1 MEKKLVSIVLP
12 CFNEEGNV
20 KNIAEAII
28 KEFLKLPQ
36 YNYEIIFIDNDSQD
50 NTRAI
55 IRNMCLENKN
65 IKAIFNVKNFGQ
77 FNSPYYA
84 LLQANG
90 DCVISM
96 ASDFQ
101 DPVELIPE
109 YIKAWEE
116 GYKIAIGVRDTSSD
130 NFIYRTLKKMY
141 YNMIDKF
148 SNIEQIKMFTGSGL
162 YDKDFINILRNLK
175 DPTPFLRGIVAELG
189 YKRKEIKFKQGKR
202 KSGRSSN
209 NFYTLYDAA
218 MLSFT
223 SYTKIGLRLATFT
236 GAIAAIFSFLVALVY
251 LIMKFIWWDRFEAG
265 MIPLLL
271 TVLFLGSIQIF
282 FIGFIGEY
290 VLAINQ
296 RTMNR
301 PLVIEEERI
310 NF

>member
-1 MEKKLVSIVLP
+1 MEKKLVSVVLP

-28 KEFLKLPQ
+28 KEFSKLPQ
-36 YNYEIIFIDNDSQD
+36 YNYEIIFIDNDSKD
-50 NTRAI
+50 NTRNI

-109 YIKAWEE
+109 YIKAWED

>member
-1 MEKKLVSIVLP
+1 MEKKLVSVVLP

-28 KEFLKLPQ
+28 KEFSKLPQ
-36 YNYEIIFIDNDSQD
+36 YNYEIIFIDNDSKD
-50 NTRAI
+50 NTRNI

-109 YIKAWEE
+109 YIKAWEG